1 MFNQLFGQFF
11 PDTVNAHGF
20 AADKVENALGSLSA
34 AEQTAAAVAILFS
47 VFFISVRTAD
57 RTEFRH
63 HEISGV
69 FRPKLGNYSD
79 DLGDNVAGTMDND
92 RVSDLYTH
100 VL

>member
-1 MFNQLFGQFF
+1 MAIDFTASS
-11 PDTVNAHGF
+11 TV
-20 AADKVENALGSLSA
+20 
-34 AEQTAAAVAILFS
+34 TI
-47 VFFISVRTAD
+47 
-57 RTEFRH
+57 
-63 HEISGV
+63 ISGV